1 MEGMARLFLLSLSF
15 GSWVVWG
22 LCGDWPELLCAAHLG
37 IQMMVGSTSFAVRVT
52 GDKEQGCFVHRS
64 RQGTHLRRLDPA
76 LSPLYLPIS
85 SVLSLRFVTTK
96 AILPLAQPFPQEN
109 SIQILL
115 DPEHWSTN
123 LPSQRLEGGGR
134 FGYVMSLRSA

>member
-1 MEGMARLFLLSLSF
+1 MSTIVRKAEGMEGMARLFLLSLSL

-37 IQMMVGSTSFAVRVT
+37 IIQMMVGSTSFAARVT

-64 RQGTHLRRLDPA
+64 RQGTHLRRLSQ
-76 LSPLYLPIS
+76 LHLHIS

-96 AILPLAQPFPQEN
+96 AVLLLAQP
-109 SIQILL
+109 
-115 DPEHWSTN
+115 
-123 LPSQRLEGGGR
+123 LPSRKLYSD
-134 FGYVMSLRSA
+134 FA